1 MAEVQ
6 DDDRISS
13 NGHGTPP
20 ELSPA
25 ASALAGVAEAIQH
38 ARHESE
44 ALTNDFQ
51 QVVDAAA
58 RSAERAGELEAR
70 LSDGVRERDEAR
82 ARARAAADRAEV
94 AELVVQRTEERVA
107 AEYEA
112 RFVEARD
119 ELRERATAKLRARAA
134 RLEAEA
140 EASIEQVRRDQQ
152 ADRRDHELK
161 LAGEARERESEI
173 AGRERETEARIEA
186 GIRAA
191 TEATRTER
199 AARHKAERRLT
210 ETEERLARL
219 TDWLAA
225 EAEASV
231 RRDSVAGLADI
242 TTKLEAEAEERAKR
256 EHDASLR
263 RAEGELRKRL
273 AADRRL
279 VREGAEA
286 RAEAARA
293 RVEADVEEAVARI
306 RRELLG

>member
-1 MAEVQ
+1 MAEVR

-13 NGHGTPP
+13 NGRGAP

-58 RSAERAGELEAR
+58 RSAERVGELEAD
-70 LSDGVRERDEAR
+70 LSEAVRERDEAR
-82 ARARAAADRAEV
+82 ARARDAAGRAEV

-112 RFVEARD
+112 RFLEARD
-119 ELRERATAKLRARAA
+119 ELRRQATAKLRARAA
-134 RLEAEA
+134 RIDAEA
-140 EASIEQVRRDQQ
+140 EASIEQARRDQQ
-152 ADRRDHELK
+152 ADRREHELK
-161 LAGEARERESEI
+161 LAGEARERESEV

-210 ETEERLARL
+210 ETEERLATL
-219 TDWLAA
+219 ADWLAA
-225 EAEASV
+225 EAEAKV
-231 RRDSVAGLADI
+231 RRESAAALADT

-286 RAEAARA
+286 RAEAARE